1 MYDLTKAKDSILN
14 PQSIIDVVARSYN
27 ISEKQ
32 LTEPTRK
39 REIVTVRKYASYLLI
54 KYNNKKKTLLELSK
68 YLGYFSE
75 GSHATILFHFRDTKK
90 KMSIYE
96 DMRLDI
102 QRLEKAIE
110 RFVDTSLMM
119 GGLTVQDAIN
129 NPKILDLYRKKED
142 KGNHDLALEINQE

>member
-1 MYDLTKAKDSILN
+1 MYDLTKAKESILN

-27 ISEKQ
+27 ISEKK

-39 REIVTVRKYASYLLI
+39 REIVTLRKYASYLLI

-68 YLGYFSE
+68 YLGYSSE

-90 KMSIYE
+90 KMTVYE

-102 QRLEKAIE
+102 EKLEKAIE
-110 RFVDTSLMM
+110 RFVDTSLKM
-119 GGLTVQDAIN
+119 GSFTVQDAID
-129 NPKILDLYRKKED
+129 NPKILDMFKK
-142 KGNHDLALEINQE
+142 K